1 MANCEIGVGEKMK
14 ERPVLSVIVPI
25 HNEVESTPIL
35 LNKIVSA
42 CKPLGEPYEVIFIED
57 GSTDQTLALLEKLHR
72 EFSCVRVIVFRK
84 NYGQTLAMAAGFR
97 AARGQFVVSMD
108 GDLQNDPK
116 DIPKLLQKLKEG
128 YGVVCGWRKDRK
140 DKFIS
145 RRLPSIVANWLI
157 GKITGVPIHDNGCS
171 LKAYQRRVV
180 KQLPLYADFH
190 RFIPAMS
197 TLGGAKVA
205 EVVVTHHSREFGESK
220 YGFSRAWRVFL
231 DLFVVSLIVRS
242 SSRPALWFGK
252 LSLLA
257 LFAGLGCLVT
267 FLVNDVSGI
276 VLPSVAFMFLV
287 LTGHLVALGV
297 LGEMVLSTGDYRPEL
312 MVSGVLSTKKSA

>member
-1 MANCEIGVGEKMK
+1 MK
-14 ERPVLSVIVPI
+14 KRPALSVIVPVF
-25 HNEVESTPIL
+25 NEDESTRKL
-35 LNKIVSA
+35 FDKIVSA
-42 CKPLGEPYEVIFIED
+42 CEPLGEPYEIIFIDD
-57 GSTDQTLALLEKLHR
+57 GSTDNTPVVLEQLHR
-72 EFSCVRVIVFRK
+72 EHPSVRVVEFRK
-84 NYGQTLAMAAGFR
+84 NYGQTLAMGAGFR
-97 AARGQFVVSMD
+97 AARGKFVVSMD

-116 DIPKLLQKLKEG
+116 DIPELLEKLKEG
-128 YGVVCGWRKDRK
+128 YGVVCGWRKNRK
-140 DKFIS
+140 DKLIS
-145 RRLPSIVANWLI
+145 RKIPSKVANWII

-197 TLGGAKVA
+197 TLSGAKVA
-205 EVVVTHHSREFGESK
+205 EVVVTHHAREFGASK

-252 LSLLA
+252 LSILTLM
-257 LFAGLGCLVT
+257 AGISSLIVFMVT
-267 FLVNDVSGI
+267 DVSGI
-276 VLPSVAFMFLV
+276 VLPSVAFMFLA

-297 LGEMVLSTGDYRPEL
+297 LGEMVLSTGDYHPGRL
-312 MVSGVLSTKKSA
+312 VSGGIVSKKTV